1 MDPNK
6 KITKKFTKNFDTD
19 VDNRQYFHRK
29 TALKTAYLL
38 FRVGTFNS
46 FLAGSIRNRVYI
58 YSSSLKKLKTG
69 ANSLLC

>member
-46 FLAGSIRNRVYI
+46 FLLVLSEIECTSIHPV
-58 YSSSLKKLKTG
+58 
-69 ANSLLC
+69 